1 MWTTFARQAW
11 QLNPG
16 IAIYLTE
23 RFSVPALESEV
34 TRLVRSNPL
43 ACVDVPDALNFL
55 VGDRLDPTVR
65 RDLRVRSCLTYRQ
78 DIWAQPRLAPRIVVL
93 GSAGHCHLFLRAS
106 IPQRPTNPAIC
117 ASCVG
122 ATPCQPYIFLR
133 SSGRSSPT
141 I

>member
-1 MWTTFARQAW
+1 MWMAFARQTW

-55 VGDRLDPTVR
+55 VGDRLDPNVR
-65 RDLRVRSCLTYRQ
+65 RDLRVSFCFTYRLS
-78 DIWAQPRLAPRIVVL
+78 I
-93 GSAGHCHLFLRAS
+93 LFSL
-106 IPQRPTNPAIC
+106 N
-117 ASCVG
+117 
-122 ATPCQPYIFLR
+122 
-133 SSGRSSPT
+133 
-141 I
+141 

>member
-1 MWTTFARQAW
+1 MWMAFARQTW

-55 VGDRLDPTVR
+55 VGDKLDPNVR
-65 RDLRVRSCLTYRQ
+65 RDLRVRSGFTYR
-78 DIWAQPRLAPRIVVL
+78 L
-93 GSAGHCHLFLRAS
+93 GILLFNS
-106 IPQRPTNPAIC
+106 D
-117 ASCVG
+117 
-122 ATPCQPYIFLR
+122 
-133 SSGRSSPT
+133 
-141 I
+141 